1 MHATVSTRSGLQ
13 VTVAVAVRDDHDE
26 LFELY
31 ASIVEE
37 GGAFPTEPPA
47 TADDFERAWVGGK
60 DREITVARADD
71 RLVGSCYVMP
81 NYGGRAAHIAN
92 AGYMVHSGFRRRGLG
107 EALVNH
113 SLEQARQLGFDAIMF
128 NLVFESNPARSLY
141 ERLGFSAIGRVPDA
155 VGDEAAL
162 LYWRRL

>member
-1 MHATVSTRSGLQ
+1 VGVATG
-13 VTVAVAVRDDHDE
+13 DDHDE

-47 TADDFERAWVGGK
+47 TASDFERAWVGGK
-60 DREITVARADD
+60 DREVTIARAGG

-92 AGYMVHSGFRRRGLG
+92 AGYMVHPDFRRRGLG

-113 SLEQARQLGFDAIMF
+113 SLERARRLGFDAIMF

-141 ERLGFSAIGRVPDA
+141 ERLGFGVIGRVPEA
-155 VGDEAAL
+155 VGDETAL